1 MHCLR
6 STGVAATAALLAS
19 CATITPP
26 DLSGMSF
33 SDEPLVGKA
42 VWHDLVT
49 NDLDAAKRF
58 YGGLFGWNLET
69 SRTGRGQDYVLAR
82 DGDVYVAG
90 LLQAAPRADG
100 ANVSRWLPYL
110 SVGDVDTAVRRA
122 TSAGGEVIVA
132 PRNVPLGRVAAIA
145 DDQGAIIGLAR
156 SNVGDPDDATTAGA
170 VGRVVWNELVAED
183 SVEAARFYERVFGY
197 RASEIERRG
206 GRYVLLAASGADR
219 AGILQEPAPE
229 WPAVWLTYF
238 GVADPVAAAAAAENL
253 GGKVLLAPS
262 AELRDGTIAVVEDP
276 AGAVLVLQQW
286 PK

>member
-1 MHCLR
+1 MRLR
-6 STGVAATAALLAS
+6 LTGIAATAALLAS
-19 CATITPP
+19 CALNAPA

-49 NDLDAAKRF
+49 NDLDAARRF
-58 YGGLFGWNLET
+58 YGGLFGWDLET

-82 DGDVYVAG
+82 DGGIYVAG
-90 LLQAAPRADG
+90 LLQAAPRDDG

-110 SVGDVDTAVRRA
+110 SVGDVDTAVQRA
-122 TSAGGEVIVA
+122 TSAGGDVIVA

-145 DDQGAIIGLAR
+145 DDQGAIVGLAR

-197 RASEIERRG
+197 QATEIERRG
-206 GRYVLLAASGADR
+206 GRYVILGAGGVDR
-219 AGILQEPAPE
+219 AGILKEPAPE

-238 GVADPVAAAAAAENL
+238 GVADPVAAASRAEQL
-253 GGKVLLAPS
+253 GGRVLLAPS
-262 AELRDGTIAVVEDP
+262 PELREGTIAVVEDP